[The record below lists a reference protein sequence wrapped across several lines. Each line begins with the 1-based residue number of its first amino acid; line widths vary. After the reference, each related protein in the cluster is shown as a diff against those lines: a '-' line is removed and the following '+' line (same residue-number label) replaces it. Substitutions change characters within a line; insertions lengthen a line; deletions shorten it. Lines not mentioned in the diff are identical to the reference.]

1 MKKFVNDTAQF
12 VPEFMKG
19 IALANPDL
27 LDFNAE
33 FQMITR
39 KGGPDNSKVS
49 LIQGS
54 GSGHEPAHV
63 MAVGPGMLTGACQGA
78 VFAAPAVDSGAELVR
93 VLISLL
99 GVVALIFFVG
109 WMARRAQARV
119 SPGGRKIRVIE
130 SMPVG
135 IKEKVMLLE
144 VGGTQ
149 ILVGASPT
157 GGLRTLHVLNTPV
170 QEDATPTATAP
181 AIRGFRDVLNQWK
194 RP

>member
-1 MKKFVNDTAQF
+1 MRRIVA
-12 VPEFMKG
+12 
-19 IALANPDL
+19 ALA
-27 LDFNAE
+27 
-33 FQMITR
+33 
-39 KGGPDNSKVS
+39 GGFLSCALAAAPVAA
-49 LIQGS
+49 
-54 GSGHEPAHV
+54 PV
-63 MAVGPGMLTGACQGA
+63 
-78 VFAAPAVDSGAELVR
+78 AAPAVDSGAEMVR

-109 WMARRAQARV
+109 WLSRRAQVRV
-119 SPGGRKIRVIE
+119 RPGGRKIRVIE

-157 GGLRTLHVLNTPV
+157 GGLRTLHVLVTPV
-170 QEDATPTATAP
+170 QDDTTPMANAP

>member
-1 MKKFVNDTAQF
+1 VIDMRRTAAAVVGGF
-12 VPEFMKG
+12 LSC
-19 IALANPDL
+19 ALTAAPV
-27 LDFNAE
+27 AA
-33 FQMITR
+33 
-39 KGGPDNSKVS
+39 
-49 LIQGS
+49 
-54 GSGHEPAHV
+54 PA
-63 MAVGPGMLTGACQGA
+63 
-78 VFAAPAVDSGAELVR
+78 AAPAVDSGAEMVR

-109 WMARRAQARV
+109 WLSRRAQVRV
-119 SPGGRKIRVIE
+119 RPGGRKIRIIE

-149 ILVGASPT
+149 LLVGASPT
-157 GGLRTLHVLNTPV
+157 GGLRTLHVLATPV
-170 QEDATPTATAP
+170 QDDATPTATAP

>member
-1 MKKFVNDTAQF
+1 MRRTVAAFAGGF
-12 VPEFMKG
+12 LPC
-19 IALANPDL
+19 AL
-27 LDFNAE
+27 
-33 FQMITR
+33 
-39 KGGPDNSKVS
+39 
-49 LIQGS
+49 
-54 GSGHEPAHV
+54 
-63 MAVGPGMLTGACQGA
+63 MAAPV
-78 VFAAPAVDSGAELVR
+78 AAPAVDSGAELVR

-157 GGLRTLHVLNTPV
+157 GGLRTLHVLDTPV
-170 QEDATPTATAP
+170 LDDPSVTTAP
-181 AIRGFRDVLNQWK
+181 AIRGFRDVLAQWK

>member
-1 MKKFVNDTAQF
+1 MRRTVAAFAGGSL
-12 VPEFMKG
+12 PC
-19 IALANPDL
+19 AL
-27 LDFNAE
+27 
-33 FQMITR
+33 
-39 KGGPDNSKVS
+39 
-49 LIQGS
+49 
-54 GSGHEPAHV
+54 
-63 MAVGPGMLTGACQGA
+63 MAAPV
-78 VFAAPAVDSGAELVR
+78 AAPAVDSGAELVR

-149 ILVGASPT
+149 ILVGASPA
-157 GGLRTLHVLNTPV
+157 GGLRTLHVLETPV
-170 QEDATPTATAP
+170 SDDPSVPAAP
-181 AIRGFRDVLNQWK
+181 QMRGFRDVLAQWK
-194 RP
+194 RS